1 MTDRSEVNKRY
12 RERIKEKAKA
22 ELEGLRQEKN
32 TLQQEM
38 VSLKR
43 EILRLTEENR
53 YLRRLARNSGEQWR
67 RFLHQNRHFALLAMS
82 NISEVLKCEETLS
95 ESLSGAALSPED
107 EWKWKSSDIGDLSDV
122 DPFASILWLDGLEP
136 ILNHDLPPGNVSP
149 VTLTPA
155 GDSGVR

>member
-1 MTDRSEVNKRY
+1 MNKRY

-22 ELEGLRQEKN
+22 ELEGLRQEKDN
-32 TLQQEM
+32 IQQEM

-53 YLRRLARNSGEQWR
+53 YLRRLARNSGDQWR

-82 NISEVLKCEETLS
+82 NISEVLKCEESLS
-95 ESLSGAALSPED
+95 ESLSGAAVSPED

-122 DPFASILWLDGLEP
+122 DPFASILWLDGIEP
-136 ILNHDLPPGNVSP
+136 ILSPDPPSGKESRGTVG
-149 VTLTPA
+149 PA
-155 GDSGVR
+155 GGSGTR